1 LTLWKEKSE
10 LELGP
15 PPVASLGII
24 SDRVA
29 GSHPHPLGDRPVL
42 FLLLRQH
49 FLDLQ
54 SLVRSHLDV
63 SRAQLTGTGGLTIG
77 MTAFTCQ
84 NNAAFYLTLKLLSLQ
99 LK

>member
-1 LTLWKEKSE
+1 MWKEKSE

-15 PPVASLGII
+15 PPVASLGVV

-29 GSHPHPLGDRPVL
+29 SSHPHPLGDRPVL

-49 FLDLQ
+49 FLDLE
-54 SLVRSHLDV
+54 SLVRSHLGV
-63 SRAQLTGTGGLTIG
+63 SRAPLTGTGGLTIG

-84 NNAAFYLTLKLLSLQ
+84 NNIRLFI
-99 LK
+99 